1 MCMRALSLVK
11 CTEKTRNRNCYVC
24 TRALPLVKCTRPLTD
39 SILLSRLTLSLSI
52 PPSLSPLSPPP
63 PPFSRVHPVLPLFS
77 LFYPFSICQTNSSAT
92 PPPPLPPPL
101 PTPST
106 PHDPP
111 SRLHTAWRYPSS
123 TIRLNLVNHSQGRSK
138 HHK

>member
-92 PPPPLPPPL
+92 PPPS
-101 PTPST
+101 PTPSPPYTQHT
-106 PHDPP
+106 PRPP
-111 SRLHTAWRYPSS
+111 ISPPYGLALPF
-123 TIRLNLVNHSQGRSK
+123 I
-138 HHK
+138 HHQIKLS